1 MEPETLLPSCLSHPR
16 HLTTSLVRRRP
27 YSHYERAEGWVR
39 LPEAIPEDPEED
51 SSYRKCKVIVARAT
65 GEVTTYTT
73 TTRCQVAVHFMPPT
87 SIFIYIPSD
96 PRVTGC
102 GKRWTLTTTGQR
114 AQFRFVEDTRQLIN
128 SSQSPT
134 QVLISRYEIKGKF
147 PKSLISQ
154 AYGCDKLS
162 STKRTL

>member
-1 MEPETLLPSCLSHPR
+1 MEIDSRCNQKPYYPPASSHPR
-16 HLTTSLVRRRP
+16 HHTTSLVRRRP

-73 TTRCQVAVHFMPPT
+73 TTRCQVAVHFMSPT

-96 PRVTGC
+96 PRETGGC

-114 AQFRFVEDTRQLIN
+114 AQFWFVEDTWQLIN
-128 SSQSPT
+128 LSQSPT
-134 QVLISRYEIKGKF
+134 QVQYW
-147 PKSLISQ
+147 
-154 AYGCDKLS
+154 
-162 STKRTL
+162 